1 MQEKNIVG
9 PEAADVALFFK
20 EATFL
25 DKTMVGDYLGD
36 RKDFNLEVL
45 DCYVKMLSFAGMEF
59 DRALR

>member
-1 MQEKNIVG
+1 
-9 PEAADVALFFK
+9 VALFFK